1 LVKFTFSIYNQQLFF
16 TFAIPYSPYTNDDDN
31 NRSKLPIL
39 NENFKFFNGIHVEKM
54 GINLDWNAR
63 IDDTMDLIDSIIMI
77 ACMSSFSKP
86 FLDF

>member
-1 LVKFTFSIYNQQLFF
+1 
-16 TFAIPYSPYTNDDDN
+16 
-31 NRSKLPIL
+31 
-39 NENFKFFNGIHVEKM
+39 VEKM